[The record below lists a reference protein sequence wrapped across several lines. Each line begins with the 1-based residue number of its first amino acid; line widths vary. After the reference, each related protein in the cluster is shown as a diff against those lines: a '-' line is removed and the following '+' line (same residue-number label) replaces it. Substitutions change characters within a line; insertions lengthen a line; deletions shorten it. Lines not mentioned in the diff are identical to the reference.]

1 MLMGSFMGRRVL
13 IAIPTLIGV
22 TIVVFITIKIIPG
35 NPISS
40 LAGINSS
47 AATRAALT
55 HRLGL
60 DQPWPVQYFDWM
72 KSTLRGDFGISISR
86 QLAVRPLV
94 FSALQNT
101 MILALAGAVV
111 AFVGGILLGMWS
123 ALRRRHS
130 DGAVAS
136 GGAVIAVAAP
146 QYSVALV
153 LLVVLVVNNPVFPSG
168 GMYNATG
175 GGGFP
180 ALLDHLVLPA
190 IAVGLAPMGVI
201 ARIFRS
207 SLIDVMNQEFVTS
220 LRARGLTRAAVLRHA
235 FHNTLPSLFTV
246 AGLQVGFLLGGAI
259 FVEILFTWPGLGQL
273 IFQAISSRDYPVV
286 EACSLVLAVA
296 FVLLNVV
303 IDTGHALIDPR
314 VRQ

>member
-1 MLMGSFMGRRVL
+1 
-13 IAIPTLIGV
+13 
-22 TIVVFITIKIIPG
+22 
-35 NPISS
+35 
-40 LAGINSS
+40 
-47 AATRAALT
+47 
-55 HRLGL
+55 
-60 DQPWPVQYFDWM
+60 
-72 KSTLRGDFGISISR
+72 
-86 QLAVRPLV
+86 
-94 FSALQNT
+94 
-101 MILALAGAVV
+101 MILAFAGAVV
-111 AFVGGILLGMWS
+111 AFVGGILLGLWS
-123 ALRRRHS
+123 ALRRNHV
-130 DGAVAS
+130 DGGVAS
-136 GGAVIAVAAP
+136 GTSVVAVAAP

-153 LLVVLVVNNPVFPSG
+153 LLVVLVVDNPIFPSG

-207 SLIDVMNQEFVTS
+207 SLIDVMNQEFVSS
-220 LRARGLTRAAVLRHA
+220 LRARGLSKGSVLRHA

-246 AGLQVGFLLGGAI
+246 AGLQIGFLLGGAI

-273 IFQAISSRDYPVV
+273 IFQAISSRDYPVI

>member
-1 MLMGSFMGRRVL
+1 VSRFVLRRLL
-13 IAIPTLIGV
+13 IAVPTLIGV

-35 NPISS
+35 DPIAS
-40 LAGINSS
+40 LAGIGST

-60 DQPWPVQYFDWM
+60 DQPWPVQYFDWL
-72 KSTLRGDFGISISR
+72 KSILTGDFGMSISR
-86 QLAVRPLV
+86 QSPVRPLV
-94 FSALQNT
+94 LSALWNT
-101 MILALAGAVV
+101 LILAFAGGVV
-111 AFVGGILLGMWS
+111 AFVGGTVLGAWS
-123 ALRRRHS
+123 ALRRRHV
-130 DGAVAS
+130 DGKIA
-136 GGAVIAVAAP
+136 GGASVVAVAAP
-146 QYSVALV
+146 QYSVALL
-153 LLVVLVVNNPVFPSG
+153 LLVVLAVNNPIFPSG
-168 GMYNATG
+168 GMYDSGG

-190 IAVGLAPMGVI
+190 IAVGLAPMGVV

-207 SLIDVMNQEFVTS
+207 SLLDVMDQEFVTS
-220 LRARGLTRAAVLRHA
+220 LRSRGLGRSAVLRHA

-246 AGLQVGFLLGGAI
+246 AGLQIGFLLGGAI

-273 IFQAISSRDYPVV
+273 IFQAISSRDYPMI

-303 IDTGHALIDPR
+303 IDTGHALVDPR
-314 VRQ
+314 VRR

>member
-1 MLMGSFMGRRVL
+1 MGRFIARRLL

-40 LAGINSS
+40 LAGMNST

-60 DQPWPVQYFDWM
+60 DQPWLVQYFDWI
-72 KSTLRGDFGISISR
+72 KSTVQGDFGISISR
-86 QLAVRPLV
+86 QTPVRALV
-94 FSALQNT
+94 FSALGNT
-101 MILALAGAVV
+101 MILAFAGAVV
-111 AFVGGILLGMWS
+111 AFVGGILLGLWS
-123 ALRRRHS
+123 ALRHNHV
-130 DGAVAS
+130 DGGVAS
-136 GGAVIAVAAP
+136 GASVVAVAAP

-207 SLIDVMNQEFVTS
+207 SLIDVMNQEFVSS
-220 LRARGLTRAAVLRHA
+220 LRARGLSKGAVLRHA

-246 AGLQVGFLLGGAI
+246 AGLQIGFLLGGAI

>member
-1 MLMGSFMGRRVL
+1 M
-13 IAIPTLIGV
+13 
-22 TIVVFITIKIIPG
+22 
-35 NPISS
+35 
-40 LAGINSS
+40 NSS

-60 DQPWPVQYFDWM
+60 DQPWPVQYFDWI
-72 KSTLRGDFGISISR
+72 KSTVQGDFGISISR
-86 QLAVRPLV
+86 QTPVRALV
-94 FSALQNT
+94 FSALGNT
-101 MILALAGAVV
+101 MILAFAGAVV
-111 AFVGGILLGMWS
+111 AFVGGILLGLWS
-123 ALRRRHS
+123 ALRRNHV
-130 DGAVAS
+130 DGGVAS
-136 GGAVIAVAAP
+136 GASVVAVAAP

-153 LLVVLVVNNPVFPSG
+153 LLVVLVVNNPIFPIRE
-168 GMYNATG
+168 ACTTP
-175 GGGFP
+175 P
-180 ALLDHLVLPA
+180 AAAASRRSSTTWCCPA

-207 SLIDVMNQEFVTS
+207 SLIDVMNQEFVSS
-220 LRARGLTRAAVLRHA
+220 LRARGLSKGAVLRHA

-246 AGLQVGFLLGGAI
+246 AGLQIGFLLGGAI

>member
-1 MLMGSFMGRRVL
+1 MVRFVGHRLL

-35 NPISS
+35 NPIAS
-40 LAGINSS
+40 LAGENST

-60 DQPWPVQYFDWM
+60 DRPWPVQYVDWI
-72 KSTLRGDFGISISR
+72 KSVLHGDFGISIS
-86 QLAVRPLV
+86 QQIAVRSLV
-94 FSALQNT
+94 FSALKNT
-101 MILALAGAVV
+101 IILALAGAVV
-111 AFVGGILLGMWS
+111 AFVGGILLGFWS
-123 ALRRRHS
+123 ALRYRRA

-136 GGAVIAVAAP
+136 GLSVIAVSAP

-153 LLVVLVVNNPVFPSG
+153 LLVVFAVKNAFFPSG
-168 GMYNATG
+168 GMHAAAG

-180 ALLDHLVLPA
+180 VLLDHLVLPA
-190 IAVGLAPMGVI
+190 FAVGLASMGIV

-207 SLIDVMNQEFVTS
+207 SLIDVMNQEFVST
-220 LRARGLTRAAVLRHA
+220 LRARGLKRSAVLRHA

-246 AGLQVGFLLGGAI
+246 AGLQIGFLLGGAI
-259 FVEILFTWPGLGQL
+259 FVEILFTWPGIGQL
-273 IFQAISSRDYPVV
+273 LFQSISARDYPVI
-286 EACSLVLAVA
+286 EASSLVLAVA
-296 FVLLNVV
+296 FVLINVI

-314 VRQ
+314 IRQ

>member
-1 MLMGSFMGRRVL
+1 MGRFIARRLL

-35 NPISS
+35 NPIAS
-40 LAGINSS
+40 LAGMDSTV
-47 AATRAALT
+47 ATRAALT

-60 DQPWPVQYFDWM
+60 DRPWPVQYFDWIR
-72 KSTLRGDFGISISR
+72 STLHGDFGISIS
-86 QLAVRPLV
+86 QQTPVRALV
-94 FSALQNT
+94 FSALKNT

-111 AFVGGILLGMWS
+111 AFVGGILLGLWS
-123 ALRRRHS
+123 ALRHQRA

-136 GGAVIAVAAP
+136 GVSVIAIAAP

-153 LLVVLVVNNPVFPSG
+153 LLVVLAVKNTAFPSG
-168 GMYNATG
+168 GMYAAAG

-180 ALLDHLVLPA
+180 VLVDHLVLPA
-190 IAVGLAPMGVI
+190 IAVGLAPMGII

-207 SLIDVMNQEFVTS
+207 SLIDVMNQEFVTT
-220 LRARGLTRAAVLRHA
+220 LRARGLSRGAVLRHA

-246 AGLQVGFLLGGAI
+246 AGLQIGFLLGGAI

-273 IFQAISSRDYPVV
+273 LFQSISARDYPVI
-286 EACSLVLAVA
+286 EASSLVLAVA
-296 FVLLNVV
+296 FVLLNVI
-303 IDTGHALIDPR
+303 IDTAHALIDPR